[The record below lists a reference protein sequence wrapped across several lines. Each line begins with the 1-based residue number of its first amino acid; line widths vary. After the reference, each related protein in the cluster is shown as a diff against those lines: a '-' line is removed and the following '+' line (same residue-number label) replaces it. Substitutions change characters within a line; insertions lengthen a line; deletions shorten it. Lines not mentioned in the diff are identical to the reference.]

1 MGLLNWWLMKQLI
14 ILLIAAAVIALPF
27 LFRRNVS
34 ADTWKPGDPELI
46 IVTPQNEAIR
56 QEFDHAFSAWHEHAY
71 GKPVRIDWRA
81 IGGTTEIM
89 RYLAAEYSRSA
100 KHFFIGKAII
110 WPANGPDVVLASKP
124 PSTPADRQLW
134 ELFRASDTP
143 DEISSR
149 IDLFFGGGP
158 FDHTK
163 AQRQGLTVPA
173 WGTNAPPTG
182 IFVDKDNRI
191 LIPKELNGEVWRD
204 TAFYG
209 TVLSA
214 FGICYN
220 TDRLRDLG
228 LTHPPQAWED
238 LTDARYAGQLAL
250 ADPTKSGS
258 MAKVFEMIIH
268 AQCAKTVTA
277 AGFTQEHISQ
287 YEASIAD
294 FKAKPGTLPPFV
306 PANYQQA
313 LEEGWCKGI
322 AHVRRISANA
332 RYFSDSASKIP
343 VDISMGIAAAGL
355 SIDFMGRFQA
365 EMSTP
370 AGKESVVRYVNPQS
384 GSSVNADP
392 ISLLR
397 GAPHRELAVRFI
409 EFILG
414 EEGQKLWNYK
424 PGTPG
429 GPKRFALRRLPIRRD
444 FYPSEDPVIQKASE
458 AHKPYLSDPLW
469 QPDTD
474 AYHLAQSFHYIP
486 RWTSMHFGIQ
496 RDLIRAMCMDS
507 GDELKS
513 AWRAILAHGGPE
525 ANPKAM
531 ALLEA
536 LPDTPYP
543 LTWKSA
549 ITDYA
554 SVPRADLLRTWTTFF
569 RQQYRRAEAEAKK

>member
-1 MGLLNWWLMKQLI
+1 MKQFI

-34 ADTWKPGDPELI
+34 VDTWKPGDPELI

-56 QEFDHAFSAWHEHAY
+56 QEFGHAFSAWHEQEY

-100 KHFFIGKAII
+100 KHFFKAKSIL

-124 PSTPADRQLW
+124 PTTPADRQLW
-134 ELFRASDTP
+134 EMFREHDTAKA
-143 DEISSR
+143 ISCH

-158 FDHTK
+158 FDHSK
-163 AQRQGLTVPA
+163 AMRQGLTVPA

-204 TAFYG
+204 KAFYG

-228 LTHPPQAWED
+228 ITHPPQTWED
-238 LTDARYAGQLAL
+238 LTDTRYAGQLAL

-268 AQCAKTVTA
+268 ALCTKTMIA
-277 AGFTQEHISQ
+277 AGFTQEHILQ
-287 YEASIAD
+287 YESSITD
-294 FKAKPGTLPPFV
+294 FKGKPGELPPIT
-306 PANYQQA
+306 PAHYQKS
-313 LEEGWCKGI
+313 LEEGWRNGI
-322 AHVRRISANA
+322 TLVRRISANA
-332 RYFSDSASKIP
+332 RYFRDSASKIP
-343 VDISMGIAAAGL
+343 VDVSMGVAAAGL

-409 EFILG
+409 EYMLSA
-414 EEGQKLWNYK
+414 EGQKLWNYR

-444 FYPSEDPVIQKASE
+444 FYPSKDPVIQRASE
-458 AHKPYLSDPLW
+458 VHKPYLSDPLW

-474 AYHLAQSFHYIP
+474 AYNLAQSFHYIP

-554 SVPRADLLRTWTTFF
+554 SVPRADLLRAWTAFF
-569 RQQYRRAEAEAKK
+569 RHQYRLAEQEAKRKTKSEK

>member
-1 MGLLNWWLMKQLI
+1 MKQVI

-27 LFRRNVS
+27 IFRRNVDVD
-34 ADTWKPGDPELI
+34 AWKPGDPELI

-56 QEFDHAFSAWHEHAY
+56 QEFGHAFSAWHEQAY

-100 KHFFIGKAII
+100 KHFFKTKSIS
-110 WPANGPDVVLASKP
+110 WPANGQDVIFASKP
-124 PSTPADRQLW
+124 PPAPADHHVWQ
-134 ELFRASDTP
+134 LFRDQDTAK
-143 DEISSR
+143 DISCH

-158 FDHTK
+158 FDHSK

-173 WGTNAPPTG
+173 WGTNAPPIG
-182 IFVDKDNRI
+182 IFVDKGNRT
-191 LIPKELNGEVWRD
+191 LIPKESNGEVWRD
-204 TAFYG
+204 QAFYG

-228 LTHPPQAWED
+228 ITHPPHTWED
-238 LTDARYAGQLAL
+238 LTDTRYAGQLAL

-268 AQCAKTVTA
+268 AECTKAVRA
-277 AGFTQEHISQ
+277 AGFTQEHILQ
-287 YEASIAD
+287 YESAITD
-294 FKAKPGTLPPFV
+294 FKGRHGELPPIT
-306 PANYQQA
+306 PANYQKA
-313 LEEGWCKGI
+313 LEEGWRNGVTLI
-322 AHVRRISANA
+322 RRISANA

-370 AGKESVVRYVNPQS
+370 AGKEPVVRYVNPQS

-409 EFILG
+409 EFILN

-444 FYPSEDPVIQKASE
+444 FYPSNDPVIQKKSE

-513 AWRAILAHGGPE
+513 AWRVILANGGPE

-543 LTWKSA
+543 LTWKTA

-554 SVPRADLLRTWTTFF
+554 GVPRADLLRSWTAFF
-569 RQQYRRAEAEAKK
+569 RQQYRLAKEEAKRDIKSKK

>member
-1 MGLLNWWLMKQLI
+1 MKQLL
-14 ILLIAAAVIALPF
+14 ILLLAAAVIALPF
-27 LFRRNVS
+27 IFRRNASV
-34 ADTWKPGDPELI
+34 DTWKPGDPELI

-56 QEFDHAFSAWHEHAY
+56 HEFGHAFSSWHEQEY

-89 RYLAAEYSRSA
+89 RYLAAEYGRSA
-100 KHFFIGKAII
+100 KHFFKAKSII
-110 WPANGPDVVLASKP
+110 WPANGPDVVLASKTP
-124 PSTPADRQLW
+124 TTPADRQLW
-134 ELFRASDTP
+134 QMFREYDTAN
-143 DEISSR
+143 DISCH

-158 FDHTK
+158 FDHSK
-163 AQRQGLTVPA
+163 AQGQGLTVPA
-173 WGTNAPPTG
+173 WGTNTPPAG
-182 IFVDKDNRI
+182 LFVDKDNRI

-204 TAFYG
+204 KAFYG

-228 LTHPPQAWED
+228 ITRPPQTWED
-238 LTDARYAGQLAL
+238 LTDTRYAGQLAL

-268 AQCAKTVTA
+268 AQCTKAVRA
-277 AGFTQEHISQ
+277 AGFTHEHVVQ
-287 YEASIAD
+287 YEDSIAD
-294 FKAKPGTLPPFV
+294 FKGKPGELPPV
-306 PANYQQA
+306 IPANYQAA
-313 LEEGWCKGI
+313 LEEGWRNGI
-322 AHVRRISANA
+322 TLVRRISANA

-343 VDISMGIAAAGL
+343 VDISMGVAAAGL

-370 AGKESVVRYVNPQS
+370 AGKASVVRYVNPQS

-409 EFILG
+409 EYMLS
-414 EEGQKLWNYK
+414 EEGQKIWNYK

-444 FYPSEDPVIQKASE
+444 FYPSKDPVIQNASE

-469 QPDTD
+469 EPDTD

-486 RWTSMHFGIQ
+486 RWTSMHFGMQ

-513 AWRAILAHGGPE
+513 AWRAILAQGGPE
-525 ANPKAM
+525 ANPQAM

-543 LTWKSA
+543 LTWKTA

-554 SVPRADLLRTWTTFF
+554 SVPRADLLHAWTAFF
-569 RQQYRRAEAEAKK
+569 RQQYRLAEQEAKRNVKK

>member
-1 MGLLNWWLMKQLI
+1 MKQFI
-14 ILLIAAAVIALPF
+14 ILLIAAVVIALPF

-34 ADTWKPGDPELI
+34 VDIWKPGDPELV
-46 IVTPQNEAIR
+46 IVTPHNEAIR
-56 QEFDHAFSAWHEHAY
+56 QEFSRAFSAWHEQEY

-100 KHFFIGKAII
+100 KQFFRAESII
-110 WPANGPDVVLASKP
+110 WPAHGADVVLALKP
-124 PSTPADRQLW
+124 PTTPADRQLW
-134 ELFRASDTP
+134 EMFREQDTAKN
-143 DEISSR
+143 ISCH

-158 FDHTK
+158 FDHSK

-173 WGTNAPPTG
+173 WGTNEPPIG
-182 IFVDKDNRI
+182 LFVDSNNRI
-191 LIPKELNGEVWRD
+191 LIPQELNGEVWRD
-204 TAFYG
+204 QAYYG

-228 LTHPPQAWED
+228 ITHPPQTWED
-238 LTDARYAGQLAL
+238 LADTRYVGQLAL

-268 AQCAKTVTA
+268 AQCTKAVQA
-277 AGFTQEHISQ
+277 AGFTHEHIVQ

-294 FKAKPGTLPPFV
+294 FKANPGELPSFI
-306 PANYQQA
+306 PANYQEA
-313 LEEGWCKGI
+313 LEKGWHNGI
-322 AHVRRISANA
+322 TLVRRISANA

-343 VDISMGIAAAGL
+343 VDISMGVAAAGL

-370 AGKESVVRYVNPQS
+370 AGREPVVRYVNPQS

-409 EFILG
+409 EYILS
-414 EEGQKLWNYK
+414 EEGQKIWNYK

-429 GPKRFALRRLPIRRD
+429 GPTRFALRRLPIRRD
-444 FYPSEDPVIQKASE
+444 FYPSKDPVIQKASE

-474 AYHLAQSFHYIP
+474 AYNLAQSFHYSP
-486 RWTSMHFGIQ
+486 RWTSMHFGMQ

-507 GDELKS
+507 GDELKA
-513 AWRAILAHGGPE
+513 AWRAILAHGGPA

-536 LPDTPYP
+536 LPDTPTP
-543 LTWKSA
+543 LTWKTA

-554 SVPRADLLRTWTTFF
+554 SVPRAVLLHTWTAFF
-569 RQQYRRAEAEAKK
+569 RQQYRLAEAEAKRVPF